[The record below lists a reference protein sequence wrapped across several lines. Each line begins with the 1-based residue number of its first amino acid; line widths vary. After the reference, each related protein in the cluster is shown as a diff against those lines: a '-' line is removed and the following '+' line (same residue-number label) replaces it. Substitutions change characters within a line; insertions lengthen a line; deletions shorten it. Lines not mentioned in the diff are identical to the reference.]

1 MSKDLTETLA
11 KLSDRNLPK
20 EEADALLATLEG
32 KDLLL
37 EVEFQRHNTTLSI
50 SAPEEFRRGQT
61 LNGKAGQ
68 REVQVLLPE
77 SDEVAVRAL
86 TYGTELSLVVRYL
99 EFDDFYRR
107 ATFTGTLQSNT
118 EESEAEPAPDKPKP
132 EPEPEATLEPEA
144 EPEPEPVAEKEKPLE
159 AEEDPAEPVPE
170 TIEQEDASDSIAP
183 PLEEPAKTQT
193 GELAVFSNPDLPEDA
208 GSTLVGKSSVSSADL
223 IAAIAQE
230 TESSAKEAALAVDG
244 FWDYLADVKGHYKQ
258 ASGGIHYLV
267 IPHFG
272 TFRLRFKEAYN
283 WNSEAFEMEPIFE
296 FKPGPNETG
305 SRGRPSSSWVDQ
317 WSGKPGRL
325 SIRRGIS
332 IYVAYK
338 SGLPLKKADMLL
350 NHLLDAVK
358 NLFRNKVT
366 INWARRGTMRLNT
379 TRRGKE
385 IYSFF
390 PSPGFK
396 ERLEIPP
403 EPRHH
408 IPKPE
413 PEQSWSQE
421 KGKGSG
427 RYKSSKPPMP
437 DGQKAAM
444 KVSGCG
450 CLTLPFLAA
459 LLSSWRVHGSE
470 HLFQL
475 GFLLG
480 ITFVVLLFKRILS
493 HRG

>member
-11 KLSDRNLPK
+11 KLSDRNFPK
-20 EEADALLATLEG
+20 EEADALLASLEG

-37 EVEFQRHNTTLSI
+37 DIQFQRHNKTLSI
-50 SAPEEFRRGQT
+50 SAPEEYRGGQT

-77 SDEVAVRAL
+77 SDEDAARAL
-86 TYGTELSLVVRYL
+86 TYGTQLSLVVRFL

-107 ATFTGTLQSNT
+107 VTFTGTLQSKP
-118 EESEAEPAPDKPKP
+118 EESEAEPAPSQPKP
-132 EPEPEATLEPEA
+132 EPEPEPEPTLEPAA
-144 EPEPEPVAEKEKPLE
+144 EPEPEPESVPDPEPVAEKVEPLE
-159 AEEDPAEPVPE
+159 AQEDPLDPVPE
-170 TIEQEDASDSIAP
+170 TIEQGEAADRIDP
-183 PLEEPAKTQT
+183 PLEEPLKPQT
-193 GELAVFSNPDLPEDA
+193 GELAVFSNPDLLETA
-208 GSTLVGKSSVSSADL
+208 GSTLAGKSSVSSAEL
-223 IAAIAQE
+223 IASIAQE

-272 TFRLRFKEAYN
+272 TFRFRFKNRNRQA
-283 WNSEAFEMEPIFE
+283 FE

-390 PSPGFK
+390 ASPGFM

-403 EPRHH
+403 EPRRH

-427 RYKSSKPPMP
+427 RYKTSKPPMP
-437 DGQKAAM
+437 EGQKVAM

-450 CLTLPFLAA
+450 CLSLPIIAA
-459 LLSSWRVHGSE
+459 LLGSGQ
-470 HLFQL
+470 LFKL

-480 ITFVVLLFKRILS
+480 IAFVVLSIKRVLL